1 MECSSNLDLAGPRQ
15 PAPELAARVL
25 GRAPLISRL
34 NTSGAIGMSAE
45 ARAVRA

>member
-15 PAPELAARVL
+15 PAPERMARVL
-25 GRAPLISRL
+25 GRAPLVSLL
-34 NTSGAIGMSAE
+34 NASGGIGMSAE

>member
-15 PAPELAARVL
+15 PAPERVARVL
-25 GRAPLISRL
+25 GRAPLVLLVFARSK
-34 NTSGAIGMSAE
+34 NGMSAE